1 MGGHCISV
9 DPYYLIQKAQV
20 YGVLPRIMS
29 EARRLNDGMGAYVGN
44 QVVKLMN
51 KKGILVKDAKI
62 LILGV
67 TFKENCPD
75 VRNTK
80 VVDIYTTLE
89 EYTNNITVSDPW
101 ADCAE
106 VEKEYRISIVPTI
119 ADNEKFDAVILAVSH
134 KEFAG
139 IDWRNHLTEHGV
151 VYDVK
156 GVLEREFVDGRL

>member
-1 MGGHCISV
+1 
-9 DPYYLIQKAQV
+9 
-20 YGVLPRIMS
+20 
-29 EARRLNDGMGAYVGN
+29 MGAYVGN